1 MKYLELLLLSLLGV
15 GSALATGSGYDVNES
30 SVVEDAL
37 LASSLE
43 LLLSVFLLSHLRGL
57 VAYLASTRERSVYLT
72 HIFALLLLVKYW
84 PLKPY

>member
-1 MKYLELLLLSLLGV
+1 MKYLELLLLCLLGV
-15 GSALATGSGYDVNES
+15 GSALATRSGYDVNEP

-57 VAYLASTRERSVYLT
+57 VAYLACTRERSVYLT
-72 HIFALLLLVKYW
+72 HIFALLPLVQYW